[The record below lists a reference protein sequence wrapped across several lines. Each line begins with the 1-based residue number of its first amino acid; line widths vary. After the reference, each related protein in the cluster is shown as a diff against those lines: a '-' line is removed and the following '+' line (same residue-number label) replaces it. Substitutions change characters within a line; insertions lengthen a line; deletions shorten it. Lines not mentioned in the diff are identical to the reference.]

1 MKEERGTVLIIFV
14 GMLATFIATFICA
27 FNIYSVIRDQQD
39 LRNIVDQAALSGT
52 NQIDLNSYYN
62 SQLVNNVNLNSSQV
76 ENQVR
81 LFIKSMIKEQE
92 ILNLNISIIGDE
104 VSVTIEKKSKLPFGI
119 GLNYVTVS
127 AVASA
132 KLQVS

>member
-1 MKEERGTVLIIFV
+1 
-14 GMLATFIATFICA
+14 
-27 FNIYSVIRDQQD
+27 
-39 LRNIVDQAALSGT
+39 
-52 NQIDLNSYYN
+52 
-62 SQLVNNVNLNSSQV
+62 
-76 ENQVR
+76 
-81 LFIKSMIKEQE
+81 MIKEQE

-132 KLQVS
+132 KLQVN